1 MPGQDFNDTSRN
13 EFKILNYVKEN
24 PGSHLR
30 RIRNELGFSMG
41 TIQYYLNKLEKE
53 EKIISS
59 RNGLHKCFF
68 VTGIFGE
75 KEKNIIKYLN
85 QDTPRRIILYIVQQG
100 HPTQTDIAKELRV
113 TSPTINWNL
122 NRLTSSKIITETKD
136 RRYKRYSLSADID
149 PLVLTKLL
157 KSHYPSLWSK
167 WSDRL
172 AEIYLSLSYD
182 AENKDKN

>member
-1 MPGQDFNDTSRN
+1 MPGYNSNDTSN
-13 EFKILNYVKEN
+13 ELKILHYVEDN

-30 RIRNELGFSMG
+30 RIRNDLGFSMG

-53 EKIISS
+53 EKITSS
-59 RNGLHKCFF
+59 RNGLHRCFF
-68 VTGIFGE
+68 VTGIYGE

-85 QDTPRRIILYIVQQG
+85 QDTPRRIILYVMQQG
-100 HPTQTDIAKELRV
+100 HPTQTDIARELRV

-122 NRLTSSKIITETKD
+122 NRLTASKIITEAKD
-136 RRYKRYSLSADID
+136 GRYKRYSLSSSID
-149 PLVLTKLL
+149 PLVLTNLL

-167 WSDRL
+167 WSDKL